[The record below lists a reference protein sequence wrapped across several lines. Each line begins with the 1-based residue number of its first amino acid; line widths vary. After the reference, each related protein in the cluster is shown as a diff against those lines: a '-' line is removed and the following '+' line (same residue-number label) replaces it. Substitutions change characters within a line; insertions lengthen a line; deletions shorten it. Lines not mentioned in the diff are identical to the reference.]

1 MDMKASKYDLIRT
14 LVEVQ
19 SDFGRDRIMPVG
31 SEGTVVECYTD
42 PVEGYAVDIMIPDD
56 SLVGGFDYEN
66 VILLPDQF
74 EVVRRYDHSESD
86 PSTEP

>member
-1 MDMKASKYDLIRT
+1 MDMKANKYDLIRT

-19 SDFGRDRIMPVG
+19 SEFGRKRTMPAG

-66 VILLPDQF
+66 VILFPDQF
-74 EVVRRYDHSESD
+74 EVVRRYDRSD
-86 PSTEP
+86 REMR